1 MKNIKLISSIALL
14 SAVLT
19 SCERELMTYEG
30 KDSLYFDIRNEV
42 AWLDPDTWSHEYYS
56 KISFGS
62 VSSDE
67 ISRSFTVQ
75 ASGMPSSIDRE
86 FRVIVVEDSTELLEG
101 DFTGLAESYC
111 IKAGET
117 STTID
122 LTFHRGAHMKNDTL
136 QLQLALVNNEHF
148 TMMFDEIGKAPEQ
161 YEPTVDAKFDYNH
174 NASIHNIFVYD
185 VMSKPKQW
193 AGMEDTG
200 RGSLGGFSAKKWML
214 IMKLTGTTV
223 EDFADASTMPSARM
237 TAMGETLASFLL
249 EKARE
254 KTPVLDEDGCMM
266 FCNAVSS
273 LGGSDGWQPFTKPEA
288 YYGNAEGEGWMPF
301 TEE

>member
-42 AWLDPDTWSHEYYS
+42 AWLDPDTWSHEYFS
-56 KISFGS
+56 TVSFGS
-62 VSSDE
+62 TMDNE
-67 ISRSFTVQ
+67 ITKSFTVQ

-86 FRVIVVEDSTELLEG
+86 FSVIVVEDSTELLEG

-122 LTFHRGAHMKNDTL
+122 LTFHRGAHMKDDTL

-161 YEPTVDAKFDYNH
+161 YSPTENSKFDYNH

-185 VMSKPKQW
+185 VMARPKQW
-193 AGMEDTG
+193 QGNDANG
-200 RGSLGGFSAKKWML
+200 LGTLGAFSAKKW
-214 IMKLTGTTV
+214 KLMMEVTGTTI
-223 EDFADASTMPSARM
+223 EDYADASTMPNIRM
-237 TAMGETLASFLL
+237 TAIGETMSAFLL
-249 EKARE
+249 EKARA
-254 KTPVLDEDGCMM
+254 KTPVLEDDGTMM
-266 FCNAVSS
+266 FFMKVGPSYAA
-273 LGGSDGWQPFTKPEA
+273 DGWNPYTKPSD
-288 YYGNAEGEGWMPF
+288 YYGNDQWVAYS
-301 TEE
+301 EE

>member
-42 AWLDPDTWSHEYYS
+42 AWLDPDTWSHEYFS
-56 KISFGS
+56 TVPFGS
-62 VSSDE
+62 TVSDE
-67 ISRSFTVQ
+67 ITKSFTVQ

-86 FRVIVVEDSTELLEG
+86 FRVVVVEDSTELLEG

-117 STTID
+117 STTVD

-136 QLQLALVNNEHF
+136 QLQLALVDNEHF

-161 YEPTVDAKFDYNH
+161 YSPTENSKFDYNH

-185 VMSKPKQW
+185 VMTRPKQW
-193 AGMEDTG
+193 SGNDETGMG
-200 RGSLGGFSAKKWML
+200 LLGAFSAKKWLLM
-214 IMKLTGTTV
+214 MEMTGTTI
-223 EDFADASTMPSARM
+223 EDYADASTMPSVRQQAICQTM
-237 TAMGETLASFLL
+237 SAFLL
-249 EKARE
+249 EKARA
-254 KTPVLDEDGCMM
+254 KTPVLDEDGTMM
-266 FCNAVSS
+266 FFMYLGPSYAV
-273 LGGSDGWQPFTKPEA
+273 DGWNPFTNPSD
-288 YYGNAEGEGWMPF
+288 YYGNDQWEAYSE
-301 TEE
+301 

>member
-1 MKNIKLISSIALL
+1 MNKFKLISSFALL
-14 SAVLT
+14 LALFA
-19 SCERELMTYEG
+19 SCEKELMTYEG
-30 KDSLYFDIRNEV
+30 KDSIYFDVRNEV

-62 VSSDE
+62 TSSDE
-67 ISRSFTVQ
+67 ITKSFKVQ
-75 ASGMPSSIDRE
+75 ASGKPSSIDRE
-86 FRVIVVEDSTELLEG
+86 FRVVVVKDSTELQEG

-117 STTID
+117 FTTVD

-136 QLQLALVNNEHF
+136 QLQLALVANEHF
-148 TMMFDEIGKAPEQ
+148 SLMFDEIGKAPEQ
-161 YEPTVDAKFDYNH
+161 YDPTVDVAFDYNH
-174 NASIHNIFVYD
+174 NASIHNIFVFD

-214 IMKLTGTTV
+214 IMELTGTTV

-237 TAMGETLASFLL
+237 TAIGETLAIFLL
-249 EKARE
+249 EKASM
-254 KTPVLDEDGCMM
+254 KTPVLDEDGNMM
-266 FCNAVSS
+266 FCNAVST
-273 LGGSDGWQPFTKPEA
+273 LGGSAAWQPFTKPEK
-288 YYGNAEGEGWMPF
+288 YYGSNEGWQPF
-301 TEE
+301 TNE